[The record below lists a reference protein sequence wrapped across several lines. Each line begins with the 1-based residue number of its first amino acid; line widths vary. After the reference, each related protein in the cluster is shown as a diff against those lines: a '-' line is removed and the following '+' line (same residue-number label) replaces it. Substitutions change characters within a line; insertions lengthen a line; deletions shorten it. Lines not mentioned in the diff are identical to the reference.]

1 MGAIRIGTGM
11 IARGEVALIVGSLGL
26 KMGIIDKSIFS
37 IIVVMV
43 IFTTLVT
50 PILLKTVFKTKET
63 YQEG

>member
-1 MGAIRIGTGM
+1 M